1 MLLKRQ
7 EKIAFKIFRRKVIP
21 VTIQQLSVF
30 LAVCE
35 EMNYTRA
42 AARAYMTRQAVRQNI
57 AELEKELC
65 GLLFENCRNHLH
77 LTEKGK
83 LLRENAAPFIEHYY
97 ALQRIMNADIR
108 LKKPIRLGIS
118 VALVPDYL
126 PSMSEILQG
135 FQDCYSG
142 LSVDEVSV
150 KNDEA
155 VPALLE
161 GQLDACMVMD
171 LGGKYEGTVRTV
183 LTSHQ
188 AGVLMGCRQ
197 SLFTRKVIEVS
208 DLRNCILF
216 VPGLGREFDPLFEAA
231 GQIPD
236 SPRFEVMPSFYQVLF
251 HVMDN
256 DGIAINRYV
265 KGENTNPTKAN
276 TIPLDGLPLLCSS
289 FVVREEE
296 TPLPLQLLRD
306 WIGGKLQ
313 KRI

>member
-1 MLLKRQ
+1 M
-7 EKIAFKIFRRKVIP
+7 
-21 VTIQQLSVF
+21 TIQQLSVF

-42 AARAYMTRQAVRQNI
+42 AAAAYMTRQAVRQNI

-65 GLLFENCRNHLH
+65 GALFENCRNHLR
-77 LTEKGK
+77 LTEKGR
-83 LLRENAAPFIEHYY
+83 LLRENAAPFIEHYH

-108 LKKPIRLGIS
+108 MKSPIRLGIS

-126 PSMSEILQG
+126 PSMNKILQD

-142 LSVDEVSV
+142 LSVAELSV

-171 LGGKYEGTVRTV
+171 LGGKYDGTVRTV
-183 LTSHQ
+183 LTSHP
-188 AGVLMGCRQ
+188 AGVLMGSNQ
-197 SLFTRKVIEVS
+197 PLFMRKEIEVS
-208 DLRNCILF
+208 DLRNCNLF
-216 VPGLGREFDPLFEAA
+216 VPGLGKEFNPLFEAA
-231 GQIPD
+231 GQVPD
-236 SPRFEVMPSFYQVLF
+236 SPQFEIMPSFYQVLF

-265 KGENTNPTKAN
+265 KGEDTNPSKAK
-276 TIPLDGLPLLCSS
+276 TIPLVGLPPLCSS
-289 FVVREEE
+289 IIVREKE
-296 TPLPLQLLRD
+296 TSLPLQLLRD
-306 WIGGKLQ
+306 WIEGKLR
-313 KRI
+313 KEFC